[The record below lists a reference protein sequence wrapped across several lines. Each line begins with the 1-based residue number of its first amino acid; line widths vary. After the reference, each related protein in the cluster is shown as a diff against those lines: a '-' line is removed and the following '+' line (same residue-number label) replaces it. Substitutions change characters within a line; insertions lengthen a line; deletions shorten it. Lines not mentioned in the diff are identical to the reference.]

1 MQVQAASPATAA
13 SSPVAPSPPPPPR
26 AALSPCPR
34 RRELLLLSASLPL
47 PLPLLAP
54 AAASARGLFR
64 MPPPRLA
71 NRYFLVRAGESVY
84 EGQGVVRTNPVSKT
98 SVDSGL
104 SPAGLRQAARAA
116 LELQRL
122 GACEDDCW
130 IWPSITQRAYQAAE
144 IIAAANEINRRCLP
158 PPISVSN
165 RTLLA
170 HGFTRVH

>member
-34 RRELLLLSASLPL
+34 RRDLLLLSASLPL

-158 PPISVSN
+158 PPISVSSIA
-165 RTLLA
+165 LS
-170 HGFTRVH
+170 